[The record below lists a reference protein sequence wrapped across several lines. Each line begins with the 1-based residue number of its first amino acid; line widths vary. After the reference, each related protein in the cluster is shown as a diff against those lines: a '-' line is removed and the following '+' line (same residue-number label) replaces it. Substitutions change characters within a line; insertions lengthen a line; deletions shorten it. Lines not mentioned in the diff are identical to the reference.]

1 MDWQP
6 IESAPK
12 GGTRII
18 VFDGKT
24 VLMAKWSEKF
34 KDWINL
40 TGVWAIRPTHW
51 QHLPKP
57 PISGD

>member
-12 GGTRII
+12 GETRII

-51 QHLPKP
+51 MPLPEP
-57 PISGD
+57 PNAN